1 MFVWFFCPYKSVNFF
16 CSIRGRAKSL
26 FRLKIVR
33 QTNFEKS
40 TKKSQ
45 KKRGAS
51 KRSRT
56 PFFFLFGFFFARSI
70 FYLKFRFLSNF
81 VQFVELCRIVSYFA
95 LFWPKFANFVRSRI
109 RQSISLFFVFISLV
123 AKFGVLLDF
132 FMVWFFFAFY
142 QSDMFIIFG
151 NQKDFFLCVY

>member
-1 MFVWFFCPYKSVNFF
+1 MLGLGNTILAKPLEYVKCLFDFFVRTKVSIFFALFVEEQKAFF
-16 CSIRGRAKSL
+16 DLKLYGKRILKNRPKKAK
-26 FRLKIVR
+26 
-33 QTNFEKS
+33 
-40 TKKSQ
+40 

-95 LFWPKFANFVRSRI
+95 LF
-109 RQSISLFFVFISLV
+109 
-123 AKFGVLLDF
+123 
-132 FMVWFFFAFY
+132 
-142 QSDMFIIFG
+142 
-151 NQKDFFLCVY
+151 